1 VGVSRP
7 SMIRGL
13 RPLRILRTSTMSE
26 LTLCCRGGGYCDRC
40 DLLVGLDGL
49 RVVEVARDDR
59 GALTVTV
66 ESEPAVMGCPTC
78 GVVAHAHGRVVVD
91 LVDAPA
97 FGRRVRIRWV
107 KRRWVCPD
115 PDCPTATF
123 VEQNA
128 AVASPRATLTVR
140 ACWWA
145 IGQLRREHASVNG
158 IRRQLGTGW
167 RTVWAAIKP
176 LLEAADG
183 DPARFVGV
191 AILGVDEHVVRHEAL
206 LFRMEVR
213 DRHRLAVAAAG

>member
-1 VGVSRP
+1 
-7 SMIRGL
+7 
-13 RPLRILRTSTMSE
+13 MSE
-26 LTLCCRGGGYCDRC
+26 PMLCCRGGGYCARC

-49 RVVEVARDDR
+49 RVSEVARDAG

-78 GVVAHAHGRVVVD
+78 GAVAHAHGRVVVR

-97 FGRRVRIRWV
+97 FGRPVRIRWV

-115 PDCPTATF
+115 PDCPAGTF

-128 AVASPRATLTVR
+128 AVASPRASLTVR

-158 IRRQLGTGW
+158 IRRQFGTGW

-176 LLEAADG
+176 LLQAADG
-183 DPARFVGV
+183 DPARFEGV
-191 AILGVDEHVVRHEAL
+191 TTLGVDEHIVRHEAL

-213 DRHRLAVAAAG
+213 DLHRLAVAAAG